1 MNIPEPPKNPSQTI
15 TELAKQRNRQAAQ
28 RTLAAWIYNSIKL
41 MGLGIALDRISLNL
55 LKAFPKTSLEES
67 HKFAH
72 IIGLSL
78 IAFAIVI
85 LIIALWQYRLEVQSL
100 KRNDYLFLSE
110 RPLIIVTTLAVVL
123 FGLITALIIIF
134 KI

>member
-1 MNIPEPPKNPSQTI
+1 MNFPEPPKNPSQTL

-28 RTLAAWIYNSIKL
+28 RTLAAWIQNSIKL

-55 LKAFPKTSLEES
+55 LKAFPKKSLEES

-72 IIGLSL
+72 QIGLSL
-78 IAFAIVI
+78 IVLAIII

-100 KRNDYLFLSE
+100 DRNDYLFLSE
-110 RPLIIVTTLAVVL
+110 RPLIIVTTLAVIL

>member
-1 MNIPEPPKNPSQTI
+1 MNFPEPPKKPSQTI
-15 TELAKQRNRQAAQ
+15 TELAKQRNCQAAQ
-28 RTLAAWIYNSIKL
+28 RTLTAWIQNSIKL

-72 IIGLSL
+72 IFGLSL

-85 LIIALWQYRLEVQSL
+85 LIIALWQYRLEIQAL
-100 KRNDYLFLSE
+100 ERNDYLFLSE
-110 RPLIIVTTLAVVL
+110 RPLIIVTTLAVVF
-123 FGLITALIIIF
+123 FGFITALIIIF